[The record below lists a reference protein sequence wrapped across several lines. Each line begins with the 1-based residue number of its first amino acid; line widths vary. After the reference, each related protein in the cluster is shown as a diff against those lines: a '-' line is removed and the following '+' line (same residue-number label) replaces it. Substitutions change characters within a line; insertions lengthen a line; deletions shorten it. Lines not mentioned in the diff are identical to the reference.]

1 LLHEVSANARK
12 GIRKCGSAEKP
23 DEKKPEKKPDEP
35 LLMPL
40 LTRCLTSQLSLP
52 MLLLT
57 R

>member
-1 LLHEVSANARK
+1 MDWKK

-23 DEKKPEKKPDEP
+23 DEKKPDEKKPDEPFP

-52 MLLLT
+52 MPC
-57 R
+57 